1 VDYNS
6 TATYVY
12 AMTAKRSGDVPIIRC
27 NLLGNHLGT
36 VAGTYVHYS
45 LFKKQFALT
54 NSISYQ
60 HYGEYLEILPRARR
74 GEFQRYSPEWGL
86 SRNTPLSDMR
96 CYS

>member
-45 LFKKQFALT
+45 LFKKQFC
-54 NSISYQ
+54 SYKQYFISTLWGISGNTPQ
-60 HYGEYLEILPRARR
+60 SKEGGIPEILPRM
-74 GEFQRYSPEWGL
+74 GIIKKHSPQRHEML
-86 SRNTPLSDMR
+86 
-96 CYS
+96 